1 MCKNLWP
8 TIEANQKET
17 PKNIL
22 KQQADYLSQNT
33 EGKIVGEIEITN
45 GGTYEMPTNLRT
57 PQKRGDLEL
66 CVRLIITVPSMGNVR
81 YLLVS
86 MLQNPA
92 QTYPCFLKD
101 ELNEIEYTITN
112 LDTFIGSLKEILQSE
127 KMKTLLSTIMPNE

>member
-8 TIEANQKET
+8 TIEANQEET

-33 EGKIVGEIEITN
+33 KGRIVGEIEITN
-45 GGTYEMPTNLRT
+45 GATYEMPTNLRT
-57 PQKRGDLEL
+57 PQRRGELEL
-66 CVRLIITVPSMGNVR
+66 CVRLVVTVPSMGYVR

-86 MLQNPA
+86 MLQNPV
-92 QTYPCFLKD
+92 QTYPCLLKD
-101 ELNEIEYTITN
+101 ELNETEYTITD
-112 LDTFIGSLKEILQSE
+112 LGTFIGRLKEILQSE